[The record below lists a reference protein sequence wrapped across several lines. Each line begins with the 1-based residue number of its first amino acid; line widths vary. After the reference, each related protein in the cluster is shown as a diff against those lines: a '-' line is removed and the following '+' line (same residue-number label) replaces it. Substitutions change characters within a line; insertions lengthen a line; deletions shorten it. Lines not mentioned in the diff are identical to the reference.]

1 MTKMEIEEL
10 MDRMTTSEDEGLVD
24 RMTTSEDEE
33 LMDRM
38 TTSEDEELMDNVTTS
53 ECEEFLDKK
62 SMLSRKLKEM
72 MLKTSQF
79 HLGIFQVGTVLSRN
93 KELIDEL
100 MENELEECG
109 GDMTESEAEEY
120 LEYLISILDFI
131 ERLQMMKLGW
141 EAVVAIQEFL
151 DAAELAYGEKE

>member
-1 MTKMEIEEL
+1 MIKRKKREEF
-10 MDRMTTSEDEGLVD
+10 VD
-24 RMTTSEDEE
+24 S
-33 LMDRM
+33 
-38 TTSEDEELMDNVTTS
+38 VTTS

-93 KELIDEL
+93 QELIDEL
-100 MENELEECG
+100 MESELEECG

-120 LEYLISILDFI
+120 LEYIVSVLDFI
-131 ERLQMMKLGW
+131 EHLQMIKLGW
-141 EAVVAIQEFL
+141 EAVVATQEFL
-151 DAAELAYGEKE
+151 DAAELAYGEKK